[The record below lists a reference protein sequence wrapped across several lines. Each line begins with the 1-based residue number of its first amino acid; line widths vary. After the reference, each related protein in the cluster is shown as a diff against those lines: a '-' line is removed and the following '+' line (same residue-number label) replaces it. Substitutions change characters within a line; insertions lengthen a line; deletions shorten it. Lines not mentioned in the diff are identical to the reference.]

1 MKRLILTGMLALSTG
16 IVLTAQQQP
25 AARPGQPG
33 QPAAAPAG
41 QPGQPAAPAG
51 QPGAAP
57 AAKGPAPKSEAEAKA
72 LQALFNAQTDPDATI
87 KAADDILTNFPDTD
101 YKEAVLGLQINA
113 YRQKRDAPKALV
125 ATERLIA
132 ANPQSFQGRLIQAEL
147 LTEQTGERDLDKE
160 EKLGKA
166 EKNLNEVLELLKTAA
181 KPAPN
186 MSDADWEE
194 GKKFLNAQVHNDFG
208 MIALSRK
215 QFDKAVTEFQ
225 TANTTDPEQPAYE
238 ARLAL
243 ALQSAGKN
251 QEAVAI
257 CDKMLAKPDLH
268 PQIKTFVTNVKT
280 QAQKAQQPK

>member
-1 MKRLILTGMLALSTG
+1 MRRLILTGMLALATG
-16 IVLTAQQQP
+16 IVLTAQQP
-25 AARPGQPG
+25 ARPGQSG
-33 QPAAAPAG
+33 QQPAAQGQQPAA
-41 QPGQPAAPAG
+41 QPAAPAG

-57 AAKGPAPKSEAEAKA
+57 AAKGPAPKSEGEAKA
-72 LQALFNAQTDPDATI
+72 LQALFNAQADPDATI

-101 YKEAVLGLQINA
+101 YKEAVLGMQINA

-132 ANPQSFQGRLIQAEL
+132 ANPQSFQGRLIMAEL

-166 EKNLNEVLELLKTAA
+166 EKNLNEVLNLLKTAA

-186 MSDADWEE
+186 MADADWDQA
-194 GKKFLNAQVHNDFG
+194 KKYLDAQVHNDFG

-225 TANTTDPEQPAYE
+225 TAVATDAEQPAYE

-243 ALQSAGKN
+243 ALQNAGKN
-251 QEAVAI
+251 QEALAI

-268 PQIKTFVTNVKT
+268 PQIKTFVTQVKT